1 MKIIDTL
8 IEQNILYNK
17 EILNQDLVPLK
28 IELIN
33 KNLFNKSIKT
43 TFNSIKSLVKETN
56 KLNSPEIINKVSA
69 IINNKLLIL
78 NKLVK

>member
-28 IELIN
+28 MELIN

-43 TFNSIKSLVKETN
+43 TFNSIISLIKETN
-56 KLNSPEIINKVSA
+56 KLNNTEIINKVSA
-69 IINNKLLIL
+69 MINNKLLIL

>member
-43 TFNSIKSLVKETN
+43 TFNSIKSLIKETN
-56 KLNSPEIINKVSA
+56 KLNSTEIINKVSA
-69 IINNKLLIL
+69 MINNKLLIL

>member
-28 IELIN
+28 MELVN
-33 KNLFNKSIKT
+33 KKLFNKNIKK
-43 TFNSIKSLVKETN
+43 TFNSIRSLVKENTKQQN
-56 KLNSPEIINKVSA
+56 EETINKINS
-69 IINNKLLIL
+69 IINNKLLML
-78 NKLVK
+78 NTTIS

>member
-43 TFNSIKSLVKETN
+43 TFNSIKSLVQEKTKQQNEET
-56 KLNSPEIINKVSA
+56 INKINSL
-69 IINNKLLIL
+69 INNKLLIL
-78 NKLVK
+78 NTI

>member
-17 EILNQDLVPLK
+17 KILNQDLVPLK

-43 TFNSIKSLVKETN
+43 TFNSIISLIKETN

>member
-1 MKIIDTL
+1 M
-8 IEQNILYNK
+8 YNK

-43 TFNSIKSLVKETN
+43 TFNSIKSLIKETN
-56 KLNSPEIINKVSA
+56 KLNSTEIINKVSA
-69 IINNKLLIL
+69 MINNKLLIL
-78 NKLVK
+78 NKLVKWI

>member
-28 IELIN
+28 MELIN

-43 TFNSIKSLVKETN
+43 TFNSIISLIKETN
-56 KLNSPEIINKVSA
+56 KLNSTEIINKVSA

>member
-17 EILNQDLVPLK
+17 KILNQDLVPLK

-43 TFNSIKSLVKETN
+43 TFNSIISLIKETN
-56 KLNSPEIINKVSA
+56 KLNNTEIINKVSA
-69 IINNKLLIL
+69 MINNKLLIL